1 MSKVKY
7 VSKETKEALKKEHGD
22 KLRSVIIPLDD
33 DNTEELEIL
42 VVVPNRAV
50 AGQAMRFI
58 SSDPKKYME
67 ILVKN
72 CVLTDKELIMAD
84 DALFFSTAPMLA
96 ELLPIRQG
104 KFGKV

>member
-1 MSKVKY
+1 MSVKY
-7 VSKETKEALKKEHGD
+7 VSEEVKEALKKEHGE
-22 KLRSVIIPLDD
+22 KLKSVIIPLDD
-33 DNTEELEIL
+33 DSTEEIEIL
-42 VVVPNRAV
+42 VVVPSRAV
-50 AGQAMRFI
+50 AGQALRFI

-72 CVLTDKELIMAD
+72 CVVTDKELIMGD
-84 DALFFSTAPMLA
+84 DALFFSTAPMIA

>member
-1 MSKVKY
+1 MSKTTY
-7 VSKETKEALKKEHGD
+7 VSKETKEALKKEYGD

-33 DNTEELEIL
+33 DNTEELEVL
-42 VVVPNRAV
+42 VTVPSRAV
-50 AGQAMRFI
+50 AGQALRFI

-67 ILVKN
+67 ILIKN
-72 CVLTDKELIMAD
+72 CVVTDKERIMAD
-84 DALFFSTAPMLA
+84 DALFFSTAPMIA